1 MFLRAAVAL
10 LSCIVLAACQSVP
23 SSLLPSKLEFGGSP
37 PRAGDDSQVQEDR
50 AADLRDAM
58 VAMGLVRHEQL
69 EKYLNDLLAR
79 VRATAGEQ
87 APWARV
93 YLVPGDTPIAETS
106 AVGHI
111 YLSVGWL
118 KLVRSEDELCALVAH
133 EYGHVVL
140 GHHLSDKAEMVVIMA
155 RSAYLIGSRL
165 SGHGGGL
172 AGELA
177 TEAWLGGVHPSWK
190 RQQEFQADAY
200 AFNALV
206 QAGMSYTEGIKAFL
220 ERLGSLEGK
229 ASVSA
234 PEAGK
239 TANLGDTHPSAQERL
254 QAVSALYAAKQGLPR
269 FKAKKAEYSA
279 FLNQPSVRQFLGMH
293 AKWAQAQ
300 KQLEARKQIQQALK
314 LALQAQQD
322 DVAGHAWVWATV
334 GDLQELNGNQGS
346 AEKAWQASLDAPG
359 FSPRVLTSLS
369 AKLLA
374 RRQYKQATMVA
385 DVAFKRSS
393 HARPLYPTM
402 VETYRL
408 ALEGMPSDDLDG
420 IKMQAAMLELRASC
434 FFRPLY
440 QIACNEAA
448 MNDDERRQRDQALK
462 ARNEKLAKDLT
473 DKLKLEDLLKPR

>member
-10 LSCIVLAACQSVP
+10 LSCLVLAGCQNMP
-23 SSLLPSKLEFGGSP
+23 SSLLPSKFEFGGGP
-37 PRAGDDSQVQEDR
+37 PSAGDDSEVLQNR
-50 AADLRDAM
+50 ATDLNEAM
-58 VAMGLVRHEQL
+58 VTMGLVRHEQL

-118 KLVRSEDELCALVAH
+118 KMVRSEDELCALVAH

-140 GHHLSDKAEMVVIMA
+140 GHHVSDKAEMAVIMA

-165 SGHGGGL
+165 SGHSGGL

-177 TEAWLGGVHPSWK
+177 TEAWLGSIHPSWK
-190 RQQEFQADAY
+190 RQQEFLADAY

-206 QAGMSYTEGIKAFL
+206 LARMSYTEGIKAFL
-220 ERLGSLEGK
+220 ERLGALEDK
-229 ASVSA
+229 APVPA
-234 PEAGK
+234 PDGGK
-239 TANLGDTHPSAQERL
+239 TANLGETHPSAQERL
-254 QAVSALYAAKQGLPR
+254 QAVSALYAAKTGLPR
-269 FKAKKAEYSA
+269 VKAKKAEYSA

-293 AKWAQAQ
+293 AKWAQAH
-300 KQLEARKQIQQALK
+300 KQLEARKQPQQALK

-334 GDLQELNGNQGS
+334 GDLQELNGNQGA

-359 FSPRVLTSLS
+359 FSPRVLTNLS
-369 AKLLA
+369 ARLLA
-374 RRQYKQATMVA
+374 RRQYKEATVVA
-385 DVAFKRSS
+385 DAAFKRSGQ
-393 HARPLYPTM
+393 ARPLYPTM

-420 IKMQAAMLELRASC
+420 IKMQAAMLELRANC

-448 MNDDERRQRDQALK
+448 MNDAERRQRNQALK
-462 ARNEKLAKDLT
+462 ARNDKLAKDVT
-473 DKLKLEDLLKPR
+473 DKLKLDDLLKAR